1 MRKRFLLSEDLDELG
16 PIGQDSETQADD
28 VPDDAVDGG
37 LEGIGVAQMLS
48 ALIQDEWKTIDS
60 YKSTVATLRDI
71 GGHDAEIKVLEDII
85 AEEMTHVGQL
95 EACVKGSAPE
105 AHEIESGKEEAE
117 EQMAEAEHPMD
128 ESKVAGGKGKGRL
141 HESLTYSP
149 QFDDTVAYWM
159 EVAKDEIEYMQDDEV
174 SPLSYVVGDKL
185 TGLCRT
191 VAQDVLDSDYLWE
204 DIGEFVRDSIREHT
218 DEFQPDAV
226 ELNPDD
232 GGNGHED

>member
-1 MRKRFLLSEDLDELG
+1 MRKRFLLSEDLDELA
-16 PIGQDSETQADD
+16 PVGQDSEIQADA
-28 VPDDAVDGG
+28 VSDDAMADG
-37 LEGIGVAQMLS
+37 LENIGVAQMLS

-71 GGHDAEIKVLEDII
+71 GGHDAEIKVLEDVI

-128 ESKVAGGKGKGRL
+128 ESKRVGLKGRL

-159 EVAKDEIEYMQDDEV
+159 EVAKDEIEYLQDDEIT
-174 SPLSYVVGDKL
+174 PLNDVTGDKL
-185 TGLCRT
+185 TGLCKA

-204 DIGEFVRDSIREHT
+204 CIDEFVRDSIREHT
-218 DEFQPDAV
+218 EEFQPDRV

-232 GGNGHED
+232 DGGNDHED

>member
-1 MRKRFLLSEDLDELG
+1 MRKRFLLSEDLDELA
-16 PIGQDSETQADD
+16 PVGQDSETQADAIS
-28 VPDDAVDGG
+28 DDAMADG
-37 LEGIGVAQMLS
+37 LEDIGVAQMLS

-71 GGHDAEIKVLEDII
+71 GGHDAEIKVLEDVI
-85 AEEMTHVGQL
+85 AEEMAHVGQL

-128 ESKVAGGKGKGRL
+128 ESKRAGGKGRL

-159 EVAKDEIEYMQDDEV
+159 EVAKDEIEYMRDDEV
-174 SPLSYVVGDKL
+174 SPLSYVTGDNL
-185 TGLCRT
+185 TGLCRA

-204 DIGEFVRDSIREHT
+204 RIEDVVRDSITEHME
-218 DEFQPDAV
+218 EFQPDGV
-226 ELNPDD
+226 ELNPGD